1 MSDSP
6 PVAVVTGAASGIGR
20 AILARL
26 AEDGFSVIAIDRDSA
41 AIHQAVAEEVDCGRT
56 ARAAAFDIRD
66 RSAIRDCFAEIG
78 APIHALVNNAGIF
91 ADRALTEISEAEF
104 ASMLEVN
111 LVSILTLSQE
121 ALPHMPDGGRII
133 NIASRSFMGG
143 RRMAHYAA
151 SKGGVV
157 SLTRAMAMDLAPR
170 NIAVNAIAPGL
181 IDTPLIAALSEERRR
196 QLIALQPTGRMG
208 RPEDV
213 ANVVAFLVAPRTQF
227 ITGEVL
233 VVDGGKSLTG

>member
-1 MSDSP
+1 
-6 PVAVVTGAASGIGR
+6 
-20 AILARL
+20 
-26 AEDGFSVIAIDRDSA
+26 
-41 AIHQAVAEEVDCGRT
+41 
-56 ARAAAFDIRD
+56 
-66 RSAIRDCFAEIG
+66 
-78 APIHALVNNAGIF
+78 
-91 ADRALTEISEAEF
+91 
-104 ASMLEVN
+104 
-111 LVSILTLSQE
+111 
-121 ALPHMPDGGRII
+121 
-133 NIASRSFMGG
+133 
-143 RRMAHYAA
+143 MAHYAA

-213 ANVVAFLVAPRTQF
+213 ANVVAFLAAPRTQF